1 MLTDVHLH
9 GALGDKYGALHKFD
23 IANVGQAA
31 KALAA
36 NYPGFYADFV
46 DGQYEVYIGE
56 QAIDEES
63 LRIRIGHGRPV
74 HIIPIVA
81 GAGRGKGG
89 IKAVAGI
96 ALLAVA
102 TAGAGAAIGPFAA
115 GASGFSA
122 TAFSVAGFSV
132 SYGSLALSGLSMVL
146 QGVSS
151 LLTPV
156 PKAEYNNRETPDQR
170 ASFLFNG
177 ATNRS
182 AEGTAVP
189 LIYGR
194 FRAGSVIASAG
205 ITIEQLL

>member
-9 GALGDKYGALHKFD
+9 GALGAKYGSMHQFD
-23 IANVGQAA
+23 IVNVKQAVNAMCANF
-31 KALAA
+31 
-36 NYPGFYADFV
+36 PEFYADFK
-46 DGQYEVYIGE
+46 DGEYEIKIGE
-56 QAIDEES
+56 DYLDETS
-63 LRIRIGHGRPV
+63 ISMRIGRAKPV
-74 HIIPIVA
+74 HIIPVIA
-81 GAGRGKGG
+81 GSKRGGG

-122 TAFSVAGFSV
+122 TAFSVAGYSV
-132 SYGSLALSGLSMVL
+132 SYGSLALTGLSMTL
-146 QGVSS
+146 QGFSS

-156 PKAEYNNRETPDQR
+156 PKAEYTNRETPDQR

-182 AEGTAVP
+182 AEGAAVP
-189 LIYGR
+189 LVYGKYR
-194 FRAGSVIASAG
+194 VGSVVISAG
-205 ITIEQLL
+205 LTIEQL

>member
-1 MLTDVHLH
+1 
-9 GALGDKYGALHKFD
+9 
-23 IANVGQAA
+23 
-31 KALAA
+31 
-36 NYPGFYADFV
+36 
-46 DGQYEVYIGE
+46 
-56 QAIDEES
+56 
-63 LRIRIGHGRPV
+63 
-74 HIIPIVA
+74 
-81 GAGRGKGG
+81 
-89 IKAVAGI
+89 
-96 ALLAVA
+96 
-102 TAGAGAAIGPFAA
+102 
-115 GASGFSA
+115 
-122 TAFSVAGFSV
+122 
-132 SYGSLALSGLSMVL
+132 MVL

-205 ITIEQLL
+205 ITVEQLL